1 MLSKPFHPL
10 LAGAL
15 LLGACNVPQKMPPS
29 VTELASQD
37 LGLSNEKSP
46 PVAEDWWKAFNDPQA
61 DRLAAQLLQSNPTL
75 QAAMARIR
83 GAEAELAGAQSQR
96 QPQVNLDGSVQFSR
110 LSDEYIL
117 PAPYGGSWRWV
128 SDIQARMRWSLDF
141 WGKQAALIGRAA
153 NVAEARRLD
162 ILAARMA
169 LAASFSQAYL
179 GLLVSWQNID
189 IARQAVDDRRT
200 ILDLTSSR
208 AEAGLE
214 NEAALEQART
224 LLAAADVDV
233 MAAEAERDVAVHALA
248 ALTGQ
253 GAGAYGEIVRPT
265 ATLDNALPLPRA
277 LPADL
282 LARRPDIAAARLRI
296 SAAMRGRDAAHADFY
311 PNIDLVAAL
320 GFQAVG
326 LGNLFNSDALT
337 ASAGPAIHLPI
348 FDAGKIRAQYDLASA
363 ELDLAIADYNGA
375 VLAAV
380 RQTAD
385 SLTQVQSLAARRERQ
400 QTVLDSATRAL
411 GLAEERYRLGLSD
424 QIPVL
429 TAEGMLLQA
438 RRQMA
443 AINAQLATQRVAL
456 LLSIGGGVAIS
467 ESGQAGQGRGDD
479 R

>member
-1 MLSKPFHPL
+1 MKRRWNRRAPCSRPRTWML
-10 LAGAL
+10 
-15 LLGACNVPQKMPPS
+15 
-29 VTELASQD
+29 
-37 LGLSNEKSP
+37 
-46 PVAEDWWKAFNDPQA
+46 
-61 DRLAAQLLQSNPTL
+61 
-75 QAAMARIR
+75 
-83 GAEAELAGAQSQR
+83 
-96 QPQVNLDGSVQFSR
+96 
-110 LSDEYIL
+110 
-117 PAPYGGSWRWV
+117 
-128 SDIQARMRWSLDF
+128 
-141 WGKQAALIGRAA
+141 
-153 NVAEARRLD
+153 
-162 ILAARMA
+162 
-169 LAASFSQAYL
+169 
-179 GLLVSWQNID
+179 
-189 IARQAVDDRRT
+189 
-200 ILDLTSSR
+200 
-208 AEAGLE
+208 
-214 NEAALEQART
+214 
-224 LLAAADVDV
+224 

-337 ASAGPAIHLPI
+337 ASAGPALHLPV

-375 VLAAV
+375 VLAAI

-400 QTVLDSATRAL
+400 QAVLDSATRAL

-456 LLSIGGGVAIS
+456 LLSIGGGVTIS
-467 ESGQAGQGRGDD
+467 ESGQQGRGDD